1 MRTVQEVIRLAQ
13 EWVTGYSSQ
22 VPGFAGAYFFG
33 GITQL
38 PLDAFFPA
46 YRDVDIV
53 LVTTEGKRPFE
64 ENLEIDYC
72 GLMLEVGFL
81 GTEEHRSPEAILSD
95 PELAPNLVSSPLL
108 ADPLNL
114 LRPLQESTIERYAQ
128 EQWVRARCDVAKQ
141 DIFQASAAL
150 GESQTSGDRLY
161 HLWRCV
167 SYCSG
172 LLALAS
178 LRKPTHRRSLVL
190 LHEIVSAQGRPD
202 LHEDA
207 LRLWGAVDMSP
218 ERVAELL
225 QEAGHAYD
233 RALAVKRT
241 PSAGDFKLRPH
252 LRPYFMEATQ
262 EIIDEGYYR
271 EATFW
276 ILIAYLVAYVALMI
290 DASPEEQGTFQA
302 SWDRVCDELGVGA
315 LASSIGRQREA
326 ELFAQSLFPVADAL
340 ILQTCTATG
349 GSPCR

>member
-53 LVTTEGKRPFE
+53 IVTTEGKRPFE

-141 DIFQASAAL
+141 DIFRASCR
-150 GESQTSGDRLY
+150 T
-161 HLWRCV
+161 WRV
-167 SYCSG
+167 SD
-172 LLALAS
+172 
-178 LRKPTHRRSLVL
+178 KRRSVVPFV
-190 LHEIVSAQGRPD
+190 EVR
-202 LHEDA
+202 
-207 LRLWGAVDMSP
+207 
-218 ERVAELL
+218 ELL
-225 QEAGHAYD
+225 Q
-233 RALAVKRT
+233 R
-241 PSAGDFKLRPH
+241 
-252 LRPYFMEATQ
+252 
-262 EIIDEGYYR
+262 
-271 EATFW
+271 
-276 ILIAYLVAYVALMI
+276 LVGACQPAK
-290 DASPEEQGTFQA
+290 AHPQA
-302 SWDRVCDELGVGA
+302 ITGVVERDRVGARQARSPRGRPSVVGFRGHEPGTCSG
-315 LASSIGRQREA
+315 ASS
-326 ELFAQSLFPVADAL
+326 
-340 ILQTCTATG
+340 
-349 GSPCR
+349 GSRSRV